1 MLFVDTSSKRYNI
14 DYVYPMV
21 QDPRWDS
28 AVTLNAGAGCQE
40 AIIVLSSAFGNTID
54 PPNFRNT
61 SRQNLSHSVSHT

>member
-1 MLFVDTSSKRYNI
+1 MPSVDTSPERYNI

-40 AIIVLSSAFGNTID
+40 AIIVLSCAFGNTID
-54 PPNFRNT
+54 PP
-61 SRQNLSHSVSHT
+61 RQNLSHSVSHT